1 MPQFFSKIVGVTFAN
16 PDGSD
21 RQELIEDLD
30 DMLQNSPFVDLLL
43 KREPENAYDS
53 NAIQVLDG
61 KGRQL
66 GYLSRSVCTTLAPIM
81 DNGVEVK
88 CHLEQITGHSL
99 DQNFGINVQIIY
111 WCDCCFRSWKSFHPS
126 CIFWLNTEISKS
138 LVAYRLGT
146 AEIFC
151 ALKRSPLY

>member
-21 RQELIEDLD
+21 RQALIEDLD
-30 DMLQNSPFVDLLL
+30 DMLQSSPFVDLLL

-61 KGRQL
+61 KSRQL

-88 CHLEQITGHSL
+88 CNLEQITGHSL

-111 WCDCCFRSWKSFHPS
+111 
-126 CIFWLNTEISKS
+126 
-138 LVAYRLGT
+138 
-146 AEIFC
+146 
-151 ALKRSPLY
+151 

>member
-1 MPQFFSKIVGVTFAN
+1 MPQFFTKIVGVTFAN

-30 DMLQNSPFVDLLL
+30 DMLQNTPFVDLIP
-43 KREPENAYDS
+43 KREPENTYDS
-53 NAIQVLDG
+53 NAIQILDG

-81 DNGVEVK
+81 DSGVEVK

-111 WCDCCFRSWKSFHPS
+111 
-126 CIFWLNTEISKS
+126 
-138 LVAYRLGT
+138 
-146 AEIFC
+146 
-151 ALKRSPLY
+151 